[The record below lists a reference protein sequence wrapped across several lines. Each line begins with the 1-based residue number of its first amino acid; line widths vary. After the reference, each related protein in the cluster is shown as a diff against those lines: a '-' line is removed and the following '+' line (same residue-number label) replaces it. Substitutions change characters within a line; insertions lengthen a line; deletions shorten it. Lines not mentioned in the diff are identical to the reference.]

1 MALTENKNFLQPT
14 GFRVVIERENYG
26 NLEFFAQS
34 VQHPGSTVG
43 AAVMAN
49 PRLSGGLPV
58 PGDSIDYGELT
69 LTLILDEDLTAYK
82 EMQKWLEGSVYG
94 EGDPYHDIRVI
105 VLTSHNN
112 FCAQILYKNCIPT
125 SLGSVELASTT
136 GDVTYVNFDAGFRFS
151 EFVLS

>member
-14 GFRVVIERENYG
+14 GFRIIIERENYG

-34 VQHPGSTVG
+34 VSHPGSTVS
-43 AAVMAN
+43 AVEVAV
-49 PRLSGGLPV
+49 PRVTGLPV
-58 PGDSIDYGELT
+58 PGDAINYGELT
-69 LTLILDEDLTAYK
+69 LSLILDEDLTAYK
-82 EMQKWLEGSVYG
+82 EVQKWLEGSVYG
-94 EGDPYHDIRVI
+94 EGNPYHDIKVI

-125 SLGSVELASTT
+125 QLGSIELTSTT
-136 GDVTYVNFDAGFRFS
+136 GDVQYINFDTTFRFS